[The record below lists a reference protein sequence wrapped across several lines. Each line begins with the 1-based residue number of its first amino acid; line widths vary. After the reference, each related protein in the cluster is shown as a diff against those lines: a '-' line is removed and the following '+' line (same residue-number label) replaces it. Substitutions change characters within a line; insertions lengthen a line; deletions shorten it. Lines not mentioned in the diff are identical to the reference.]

1 MSGFGLRNLYWSP
14 QTRQEM
20 PQLPIQ
26 NILLHVATTRAGY
39 CPDVS
44 LKYPL
49 MSLLQMLKHR
59 CKLWSPVWQPCCG
72 CNSKNQQSPE
82 LKCDPTPNSL
92 GPLTWLLCCF
102 QPYYSLYKQF
112 SFFTVIQPN
121 SSVRQSEVLGKV
133 SKLCRWRAYD
143 TTEVTLSVSNRSSPL
158 TAPWCGGERP
168 KLSPPRNTQIGPL
181 KGRCARGHCCRSA
194 QTYLCADA
202 PHARSAH
209 TQIQN
214 KRRGLTVSIKADSLE
229 IEPSDWWGRPGSIQ
243 NRLTD
248 REI

>member
-1 MSGFGLRNLYWSP
+1 MAVTP
-14 QTRQEM
+14 KTI
-20 PQLPIQ
+20 PIKSQ
-26 NILLHVATTRAGY
+26 
-39 CPDVS
+39 
-44 LKYPL
+44 
-49 MSLLQMLKHR
+49 
-59 CKLWSPVWQPCCG
+59 
-72 CNSKNQQSPE
+72 E
-82 LKCDPTPNSL
+82 LKCDLTSNSL

-112 SFFTVIQPN
+112 FFFLQLYNQIPQLDNLKFLDKWANFADEDLVILL
-121 SSVRQSEVLGKV
+121 RL
-133 SKLCRWRAYD
+133 L
-143 TTEVTLSVSNRSSPL
+143 RSSPL
-158 TAPWCGGERP
+158 TASWCGEERP
-168 KLSPPRNTQIGPL
+168 KLSPPRNTQIFPL

-202 PHARSAH
+202 QHARSAH

-214 KRRGLTVSIKADSLE
+214 KGRGLTVSIKADSLE